1 MRSFLLKKKKPIVK
15 WGMIPDGVMF
25 QGKVPEGYNLAIS
38 PHDPYIILD
47 VDMHG
52 DISGFDSIPENIN
65 FQLAQTLKYGTK
77 NDGFHYWL
85 KYTGDKKLMNKASG
99 LGIDLRTSKGY
110 VVWYPKENIEDMVQY
125 ISETSPLL
133 NEWLEKLFCAGKM
146 LKI

>member
-99 LGIDLRTSKGY
+99 FL
-110 VVWYPKENIEDMVQY
+110 
-125 ISETSPLL
+125 
-133 NEWLEKLFCAGKM
+133 
-146 LKI
+146 